1 MSGATQPCGCSVSTI
16 FVFQSPDFQNAAN
29 TVYEHKKA
37 VDAYNASAGNNNKY
51 TFKSDYERMQY
62 LMGSYNRN
70 TSCQTSRLH
79 R

>member
-1 MSGATQPCGCSVSTI
+1 MSGATQTCGCSVSTI

-70 TSCQTSRLH
+70 TSCQPSRLK